1 MQEVEQK
8 CTSKKLLRLQP
19 VLRAPLRAWAGA
31 PGGGGSELRAG
42 GGGPEPLAV
51 RTHQL
56 GGQLLELLRRLAC
69 RHVVRVRVR
78 FGFGF
83 GFGLG

>member
-1 MQEVEQK
+1 MHKQ
-8 CTSKKLLRLQP
+8 KLLRLQP

-31 PGGGGSELRAG
+31 PGGAPELRAG
-42 GGGPEPLAV
+42 GGGSEALAV
-51 RTHQL
+51 RMHQL

-69 RHVVRVRVR
+69 RHVVGVRVR
-78 FGFGF
+78 FGFGL

>member
-31 PGGGGSELRAG
+31 PGGGPELRAG

-83 GFGLG
+83 GLGLS